1 MFLKLNYSNIERV
14 ARYTNIKMRRENI
27 LTSYNKMCIA
37 VLSSDT
43 DIQMIEGRGKEK
55 KNYAQSF

>member
-1 MFLKLNYSNIERV
+1 M

-27 LTSYNKMCIA
+27 LTSYNKMCIV

-43 DIQMIEGRGKEK
+43 DIRMIEGRGKEK
-55 KNYAQSF
+55 KTTHKVSRAVG